1 MFKHDAQHHAN
12 FNIGNKIALNAEFLL
27 YQKRQWIHTLI
38 QENIASE
45 FCGTAK
51 QIGLFSFAKF
61 IMAEVGQYCFQA
73 LSSM

>member
-1 MFKHDAQHHAN
+1 MDSHPK
-12 FNIGNKIALNAEFLL
+12 K
-27 YQKRQWIHTLI
+27 

-45 FCGTAK
+45 FCGIAK
-51 QIGLFSFAKF
+51 QIGLFSFAKY